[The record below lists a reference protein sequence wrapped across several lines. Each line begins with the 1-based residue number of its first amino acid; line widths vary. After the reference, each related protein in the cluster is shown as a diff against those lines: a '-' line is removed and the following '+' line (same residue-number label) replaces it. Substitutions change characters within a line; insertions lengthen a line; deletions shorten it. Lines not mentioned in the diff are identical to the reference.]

1 MKNSIRILG
10 IGMSLILASSCCL
23 ASQGATLEKGIDVGN
38 YMTIQTEQKSKRFE
52 ISTSKFAEMKQ
63 NAKAR
68 ETSDLALS
76 REIVRQAG
84 LSQGEEL
91 VSHQLADH
99 LSEIGCL
106 RYPTLPQDFSVYLRY
121 AHLQY
126 ALTNSVS
133 FGWSSGDQPGVT
145 METGIT
151 SEEKYYTFHIPFYGY
166 TP

>member
-99 LSEIGCL
+99 LSEIGNLTYQVQYLKCTSEGTPEAISKEACL
-106 RYPTLPQDFSVYLRY
+106 REVRLAEQADRK
-121 AHLQY
+121 Q
-126 ALTNSVS
+126 
-133 FGWSSGDQPGVT
+133 
-145 METGIT
+145 
-151 SEEKYYTFHIPFYGY
+151 
-166 TP
+166 